1 MKLFPENFTPIEFY
15 SPSTGSELLD
25 TWKKGDYIRKTAHY
39 LQDSEEKDL
48 IICRISDVQEK
59 EWPTVEIYQKKIE
72 SCSNEL
78 SAYIS
83 THEDPFTLK

>member
-1 MKLFPENFTPIEFY
+1 MIKIAIVDENRLFRKSIE
-15 SPSTGSELLD
+15 TLLNSYD
-25 TWKKGDYIRKTAHY
+25 NNNRIVGGK
-39 LQDSEEKDL
+39 
-48 IICRISDVQEK
+48 ICRISDVQEK